1 MGFAARIADETAH
14 HYAELRQRR
23 VPVLPALLMTGV
35 FHYTLSRAVLF
46 DDQFETVVGKM
57 LEPVSED
64 AKVEDG

>member
-1 MGFAARIADETAH
+1 MGFAGRIADETAH

-57 LEPVSED
+57 LEPAYTDEKD
-64 AKVEDG
+64 AP